1 MRVLITRPEPG
12 AARTADRLRSLGHE
26 PVMLPLTRTVGRRD
40 GLLRLDAQEAGA
52 FAATSGAAIRHWRE
66 VGIAPGRL
74 QTTFYAVGTATG
86 KVAMQA
92 GFSAVRRGSADAAA
106 LASTIVADYRSGR
119 LPVTQS
125 KPLVYLAG
133 STRKNTFEAD
143 LAAASVPFRTI
154 EIYEIEI
161 ISHST
166 DYLQNVFVDDPV
178 DAVLFYSTVAASCFF
193 DVAAGA
199 KFDKALNNINYIC
212 MGSSILAAIP
222 EAFIAQSAVAEQPDE
237 PSLFQLLD
245 RIAQDK
251 I

>member
-12 AARTADRLRSLGHE
+12 AARTADRLRFLGHE

-40 GLLRLDAQEAGA
+40 GLLRLESQNAGA

-66 VGIAPGRL
+66 AGIAPDKF
-74 QTTFYAVGTATG
+74 QTPFYAVGAATG
-86 KVAMQA
+86 EAALQA
-92 GFSAVRRGSADAAA
+92 GFSTVHPGSADAAA

-125 KPLVYLAG
+125 RPLVYLAG
-133 STRKNTFEAD
+133 ATRKNTFEAD
-143 LAAASVPFRTI
+143 LAAASVPFETV
-154 EIYEIEI
+154 EIYEIDK

-166 DYLQNVFVDDPV
+166 DYLRSVFVDDPV
-178 DAVLFYSTVAASCFF
+178 DAVLFYSGVAASCFF
-193 DVAAGA
+193 DMAMDP
-199 KFDKALNNINYIC
+199 KFVKALNTMHYVC
-212 MGSSILAAIP
+212 MGSSILDAVP
-222 EAFIAQSAVAEQPDE
+222 EAFSAQSAVAEQPDE
-237 PSLFQLLD
+237 PSLFELLD